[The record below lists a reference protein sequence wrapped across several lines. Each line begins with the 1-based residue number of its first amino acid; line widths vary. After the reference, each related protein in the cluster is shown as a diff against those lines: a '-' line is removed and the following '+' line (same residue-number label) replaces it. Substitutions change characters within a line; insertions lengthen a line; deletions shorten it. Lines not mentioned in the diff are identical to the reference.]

1 MNLKLKNW
9 VALLLLNVLFNHL
22 YSRLCT
28 ALQKF
33 RDRHGRP
40 PYPASRQD
48 DVEQLKLLL
57 EEVIQE
63 LSVPRQLVN
72 DEFTK

>member
-1 MNLKLKNW
+1 MHYICT
-9 VALLLLNVLFNHL
+9 VLLQNTCL
-22 YSRLCT
+22 RI

-40 PYPASRQD
+40 PYPASRQSD
-48 DVEQLKLLL
+48 IEQLKVLL